1 MTPSKRVKQ
10 WSLGLI
16 IVFALVAVAF
26 VWLRSSPP
34 KLSAFVLDSSLESSV
49 GVESSALDSRAN
61 PALEP
66 SYFTIP
72 NPTPSAHASS
82 IVALEHTALSLRD
95 SYTFMALFF
104 AGSREGARDVGIYQS
119 FFVRDSAL
127 GNHSGDFVDF
137 RATADHQSSSAPK
150 STKST
155 TSTTTI
161 PRIYEEDKGAGR
173 EKSCHKQT
181 ELESSMKVDSM
192 DCRALPSDKARNDD
206 KKVDSRNFTQNAENV
221 FCSQA
226 ARRQDLGDKNGAL
239 QGESRAHT
247 LAYVTADSPQ
257 QSPFLAPKPTPKP
270 QHWSAPREILTPAL
284 LSHLSGKFI
293 AKLGNPVSF
302 VDSRGRVHLFVV
314 GVSLGGWA
322 TSRVYWLEFDKTL
335 EHLHFR
341 QELALSPFANLSFLV
356 RSSALLLE
364 DGGFILPLYHELAR
378 KYPLLLHFDSTL
390 KLDSITKPLPTIGA
404 KAHSKLQPSFTPL
417 SATKAIGVYRSY
429 TPSTMQVSLCE
440 LAPLSKPKQL
450 RCQPPKPSNL
460 INYNSSSVLF
470 STNGVVFLLHNT
482 PPQIASHTKLE
493 SSLESSLPRSREQL
507 WLFALVPESLEKER
521 VEFVPLALL
530 DSVES
535 SEVSYPSVALS
546 LDQVHIAYTYKRAY
560 IKSLVLSKSAL
571 VRQAQEVL
579 KRKAQAESSSLSLQ
593 ATAPAAAKQSI
604 FCTSRIHTINGRALA
619 RNPESVCRGI
629 GGKRSKKGRG
639 DKEGRF
645 ASSPPVPPWEE
656 LISNKARI

>member
-34 KLSAFVLDSSLESSV
+34 KLSVFVLDSSLESSV

-72 NPTPSAHASS
+72 NPTPSAHAST
-82 IVALEHTALSLRD
+82 IVALEHTALPQSLRD
-95 SYTFMALFF
+95 SHAFMALFF

-192 DCRALPSDKARNDD
+192 DCHALPSDKARNDD

-270 QHWSAPREILTPAL
+270 IKAQSSSDKPTPRYMEYYMFNEPAWNTFDPQVAQNSLGKLQRIVKVPLLPLGEVLHTYVPKGVEIDFLSIDCEGFDLAVLESNDWDSFVPHIIIVEILTNIYGELDMVAL
-284 LSHLSGKFI
+284 QDNEI
-293 AKLGNPVSF
+293 ARF
-302 VDSRGRVHLFVV
+302 LFSK
-314 GVSLGGWA
+314 G
-322 TSRVYWLEFDKTL
+322 Y
-335 EHLHFR
+335 
-341 QELALSPFANLSFLV
+341 ALV
-356 RSSALLLE
+356 
-364 DGGFILPLYHELAR
+364 
-378 KYPLLLHFDSTL
+378 
-390 KLDSITKPLPTIGA
+390 A
-404 KAHSKLQPSFTPL
+404 KAH
-417 SATKAIGVYRSY
+417 
-429 TPSTMQVSLCE
+429 
-440 LAPLSKPKQL
+440 
-450 RCQPPKPSNL
+450 
-460 INYNSSSVLF
+460 NSVIF
-470 STNGVVFLLHNT
+470 QH
-482 PPQIASHTKLE
+482 K
-493 SSLESSLPRSREQL
+493 
-507 WLFALVPESLEKER
+507 
-521 VEFVPLALL
+521 
-530 DSVES
+530 D
-535 SEVSYPSVALS
+535 
-546 LDQVHIAYTYKRAY
+546 KR
-560 IKSLVLSKSAL
+560 
-571 VRQAQEVL
+571 
-579 KRKAQAESSSLSLQ
+579 
-593 ATAPAAAKQSI
+593 
-604 FCTSRIHTINGRALA
+604 
-619 RNPESVCRGI
+619 
-629 GGKRSKKGRG
+629 
-639 DKEGRF
+639 
-645 ASSPPVPPWEE
+645 
-656 LISNKARI
+656 

>member
-1 MTPSKRVKQ
+1 
-10 WSLGLI
+10 
-16 IVFALVAVAF
+16 
-26 VWLRSSPP
+26 
-34 KLSAFVLDSSLESSV
+34 
-49 GVESSALDSRAN
+49 
-61 PALEP
+61 
-66 SYFTIP
+66 
-72 NPTPSAHASS
+72 
-82 IVALEHTALSLRD
+82 
-95 SYTFMALFF
+95 MALFF

-119 FFVRDSAL
+119 FFVRDSRVSFLAKNGDCCGESAVTYAKVCAL
-127 GNHSGDFVDF
+127 DSPCKAPFLSQKSCREQV
-137 RATADHQSSSAPK
+137 ALESSH
-150 STKST
+150 ST
-155 TSTTTI
+155 TATT
-161 PRIYEEDKGAGR
+161 RIYEESRASLRDTAEAVAR
-173 EKSCHKQT
+173 QST
-181 ELESSMKVDSM
+181 LESSAQVDSM
-192 DCRALPSDKARNDD
+192 DCHADKSARND
-206 KKVDSRNFTQNAENV
+206 KNNAEILKTP
-221 FCSQA
+221 QA
-226 ARRQDLGDKNGAL
+226 AGFADDFVGCRAQSKGAYL
-239 QGESRAHT
+239 S
-247 LAYVTADSPQ
+247 YVTAALRDDSRK
-257 QSPFLAPKPTPKP
+257 SAAKPTPNPSQTQSP
-270 QHWSAPREILTPAL
+270 QKWTPPREILTPAL

-378 KYPLLLHFDSTL
+378 KYPLLLHFDPAL

-404 KAHSKLQPSFTPL
+404 KEHSKLQPSFAPL

-450 RCQPPKPSNL
+450 RCQPPKTSNL

-470 STNGVVFLLHNT
+470 STNGIVFLLHNT

-493 SSLESSLPRSREQL
+493 SSAPESSTLDSSLPHAREQL

-579 KRKAQAESSSLSLQ
+579 KRETQAESSSLPFALDSSAQ
-593 ATAPAAAKQSI
+593 ARLP
-604 FCTSRIHTINGRALA
+604 RL
-619 RNPESVCRGI
+619 
-629 GGKRSKKGRG
+629 KKVR
-639 DKEGRF
+639 DD
-645 ASSPPVPPWEE
+645 
-656 LISNKARI
+656 

>member
-1 MTPSKRVKQ
+1 MAPSKRAKQ
-10 WSLGLI
+10 WGLGLI

-26 VWLRSSPP
+26 VWLRSNPP
-34 KLSAFVLDSSLESSV
+34 NFSAFVLDSSLESSV

-82 IVALEHTALSLRD
+82 IVALEHTALPQSLRD

-119 FFVRDSAL
+119 FFVRDSVL
-127 GNHSGDFVDF
+127 GSHSGDFVDF
-137 RATADHQSSSAPK
+137 RATADHKSSSAPK

-155 TSTTTI
+155 TSTTAT
-161 PRIYEEDKGAGR
+161 PRIYEESRASLRDTAEAVAR
-173 EKSCHKQT
+173 QST
-181 ELESSMKVDSM
+181 LESSAQVDSM
-192 DCRALPSDKARNDD
+192 DCHADKSARND
-206 KKVDSRNFTQNAENV
+206 KNNAEILKTP
-221 FCSQA
+221 QA
-226 ARRQDLGDKNGAL
+226 AGFADDFVGCRAQSKGAYL
-239 QGESRAHT
+239 S
-247 LAYVTADSPQ
+247 YVTAALRDDSRK
-257 QSPFLAPKPTPKP
+257 SAAKPTPKP
-270 QHWSAPREILTPAL
+270 QHWTPPREILTPAL

-378 KYPLLLHFDSTL
+378 KYPLFLHFDPAL

-404 KAHSKLQPSFTPL
+404 KEHSKLQPSFAPL
-417 SATKAIGVYRSY
+417 SATQAIGVYRSY

-450 RCQPPKPSNL
+450 RCQPPKTSNL

-470 STNGVVFLLHNT
+470 STNGIVFLLHNT
-482 PPQIASHTKLE
+482 PP
-493 SSLESSLPRSREQL
+493 
-507 WLFALVPESLEKER
+507 
-521 VEFVPLALL
+521 
-530 DSVES
+530 
-535 SEVSYPSVALS
+535 
-546 LDQVHIAYTYKRAY
+546 
-560 IKSLVLSKSAL
+560 KSL
-571 VRQAQEVL
+571 
-579 KRKAQAESSSLSLQ
+579 
-593 ATAPAAAKQSI
+593 
-604 FCTSRIHTINGRALA
+604 HT
-619 RNPESVCRGI
+619 PS
-629 GGKRSKKGRG
+629 
-639 DKEGRF
+639 
-645 ASSPPVPPWEE
+645 
-656 LISNKARI
+656 

>member
-34 KLSAFVLDSSLESSV
+34 KLSVFVLDSSLESSV

-72 NPTPSAHASS
+72 NPTPSAHAST
-82 IVALEHTALSLRD
+82 IVALEHTALPQSLRD
-95 SYTFMALFF
+95 SHAFMALFF

-155 TSTTTI
+155 TSTTAM

-192 DCRALPSDKARNDD
+192 DCHALPSDKARNDD

-226 ARRQDLGDKNGAL
+226 TRRQDLGDKNGAL

-257 QSPFLAPKPTPKP
+257 QSPFLAPKPTPNP

-284 LSHLSGKFI
+284 LSRLSGKFI

-335 EHLHFR
+335 EHLHFK

-378 KYPLLLHFDSTL
+378 KYPLLLHFDSAL

-417 SATKAIGVYRSY
+417 SATKAIGVYRNY

-440 LAPLSKPKQL
+440 LTPLSKPKQL

-470 STNGVVFLLHNT
+470 STNGIVFLLHNT
-482 PPQIASHTKLE
+482 PPQITSHTKLE
-493 SSLESSLPRSREQL
+493 SSALESSLDSSLPHAREQL
-507 WLFALVPESLEKER
+507 WLFALAQESLDSAQ

-535 SEVSYPSVALS
+535 SEVSYPSVTLS

-579 KRKAQAESSSLSLQ
+579 KRKTQAESSSLSLQ
-593 ATAPAAAKQSI
+593 AATPAAAKQSI
-604 FCTSRIHTINGRALA
+604 FCTSRIYTINGRALA
-619 RNPESVCRGI
+619 RNDKSLDSSAQARLPRL
-629 GGKRSKKGRG
+629 KKVR
-639 DKEGRF
+639 DD
-645 ASSPPVPPWEE
+645 
-656 LISNKARI
+656 

>member
-1 MTPSKRVKQ
+1 MAPSKRVKQ

-34 KLSAFVLDSSLESSV
+34 NFSAFVLDSSLESSV

-72 NPTPSAHASS
+72 NPTPSAHAST
-82 IVALEHTALSLRD
+82 IVALEHTALPQSLRD
-95 SYTFMALFF
+95 SYAFMALFF

-119 FFVRDSAL
+119 FFVRDSVL
-127 GNHSGDFVDF
+127 GSHSGDFVDF
-137 RATADHQSSSAPK
+137 RATADHKSSSAPK

-155 TSTTTI
+155 TSTTAT
-161 PRIYEEDKGAGR
+161 PRIYEESRASLRDTAEAVAR
-173 EKSCHKQT
+173 QSTQT
-181 ELESSMKVDSM
+181 KTHNLESTFEQNNNPASTAPTPSLRADSSARQSTLESSAQVDSM
-192 DCRALPSDKARNDD
+192 DCHADKSARND
-206 KKVDSRNFTQNAENV
+206 KNNAEILKTP
-221 FCSQA
+221 QA
-226 ARRQDLGDKNGAL
+226 AGFADDFVGCRAQSKGAYL
-239 QGESRAHT
+239 S
-247 LAYVTADSPQ
+247 YVTAALRDDSRK
-257 QSPFLAPKPTPKP
+257 SAAKPTPKP
-270 QHWSAPREILTPAL
+270 QHWTPPREILTPAL

-378 KYPLLLHFDSTL
+378 KYPLLLHFDPAL

-404 KAHSKLQPSFTPL
+404 KEHSKLQPSFAPL

-429 TPSTMQVSLCE
+429 TPSTMQVSLCD

-450 RCQPPKPSNL
+450 RCQPPKTSNL

-470 STNGVVFLLHNT
+470 STNGIVFLLHNT
-482 PPQIASHTKLE
+482 PPQIASHTTLE
-493 SSLESSLPRSREQL
+493 SSAPESSTLDSSLPHAREQL

-579 KRKAQAESSSLSLQ
+579 KRETQAESSSLPFALDSSARASL
-593 ATAPAAAKQSI
+593 ATAKAQK
-604 FCTSRIHTINGRALA
+604 
-619 RNPESVCRGI
+619 VC
-629 GGKRSKKGRG
+629 
-639 DKEGRF
+639 DD
-645 ASSPPVPPWEE
+645 
-656 LISNKARI
+656 

>member
-1 MTPSKRVKQ
+1 MAPSKRVKQ

-26 VWLRSSPP
+26 VWLRSNPP
-34 KLSAFVLDSSLESSV
+34 NFSAFVLDSSLESSV

-82 IVALEHTALSLRD
+82 IVALEHTALPQSLRD
-95 SYTFMALFF
+95 SYAFMALFF

-119 FFVRDSAL
+119 FFVRDSVL
-127 GNHSGDFVDF
+127 GSHSGDFVDF
-137 RATADHQSSSAPK
+137 RATADHKSSSAPK

-155 TSTTTI
+155 TSTTAT
-161 PRIYEEDKGAGR
+161 PRIYEESRASLRDTAEAVAR
-173 EKSCHKQT
+173 QST
-181 ELESSMKVDSM
+181 LESSAQVDSM
-192 DCRALPSDKARNDD
+192 DCHADKSARND
-206 KKVDSRNFTQNAENV
+206 KNNAEILKTP
-221 FCSQA
+221 QA
-226 ARRQDLGDKNGAL
+226 AGFADDFVGCRAQSKGAYL
-239 QGESRAHT
+239 S
-247 LAYVTADSPQ
+247 YVTAALRDDSRK
-257 QSPFLAPKPTPKP
+257 SAAKPTPKP
-270 QHWSAPREILTPAL
+270 QHWTPPREILTPAL

-378 KYPLLLHFDSTL
+378 KYPLLLHFDPAL

-404 KAHSKLQPSFTPL
+404 KEHSKLQPSFAPL

-450 RCQPPKPSNL
+450 RCQPPKTSNL

-470 STNGVVFLLHNT
+470 STNGIVFLLHNT

-493 SSLESSLPRSREQL
+493 SSAPESSTLDSSLPHAREQL

-579 KRKAQAESSSLSLQ
+579 KRETQAESSSLPFALDSSAQ
-593 ATAPAAAKQSI
+593 ARLP
-604 FCTSRIHTINGRALA
+604 RL
-619 RNPESVCRGI
+619 
-629 GGKRSKKGRG
+629 KKVR
-639 DKEGRF
+639 DD
-645 ASSPPVPPWEE
+645 
-656 LISNKARI
+656 

>member
-10 WSLGLI
+10 WGLGLI

-26 VWLRSSPP
+26 VWLRSNPP
-34 KLSAFVLDSSLESSV
+34 NFSAFVLDSSLESSV

-82 IVALEHTALSLRD
+82 IVALEHTALPQSLRD
-95 SYTFMALFF
+95 SYAFMALFF

-119 FFVRDSAL
+119 FFVRDSVL
-127 GNHSGDFVDF
+127 GSHSGDFVDF
-137 RATADHQSSSAPK
+137 RATADHKSSSAPK

-155 TSTTTI
+155 TSTTAT
-161 PRIYEEDKGAGR
+161 PRIYEESRASLRDTAEAVAR
-173 EKSCHKQT
+173 QST
-181 ELESSMKVDSM
+181 LESSAQVDSM
-192 DCRALPSDKARNDD
+192 DCHADKSARND
-206 KKVDSRNFTQNAENV
+206 KNNAEILKTP
-221 FCSQA
+221 QA
-226 ARRQDLGDKNGAL
+226 AGFADDFVGCRAQSKGAYL
-239 QGESRAHT
+239 S
-247 LAYVTADSPQ
+247 YVTAALRDDSRK
-257 QSPFLAPKPTPKP
+257 SAAKPTPKP

-404 KAHSKLQPSFTPL
+404 KEHSKLQPSFAPL

-450 RCQPPKPSNL
+450 RCQPPKTSNL

-470 STNGVVFLLHNT
+470 STNGIVFLLHNT

-493 SSLESSLPRSREQL
+493 SSAPESSTLDSSLPHAREQL

-579 KRKAQAESSSLSLQ
+579 KRETQAESSSLPFALDSSAQ
-593 ATAPAAAKQSI
+593 ARLP
-604 FCTSRIHTINGRALA
+604 RL
-619 RNPESVCRGI
+619 
-629 GGKRSKKGRG
+629 KKVR
-639 DKEGRF
+639 DD
-645 ASSPPVPPWEE
+645 
-656 LISNKARI
+656 